1 MMSVTTRY
9 GAGGVVTPI
18 AYLTSTAL
26 LSFLKQ
32 PAIVAGF
39 VSARLLPTTTMML
52 NSLII
57 PINAALM
64 ITLTLDDVSSYRPGN
79 Y

>member
-9 GAGGVVTPI
+9 GAGGVVTQI

-39 VSARLLPTTTMML
+39 VSARLLPTMML
-52 NSLII
+52 DSLVI